1 MKVERNSY
9 ALSLKKWKFDVKN
22 CEVEVI
28 ILVKRNAAFHDFY
41 SERHSN
47 LCGKLVNFRTLC
59 NCYIIPMFLTA
70 LFIMICYQAAA
81 RLPNVPSS
89 SISLATPTTSAILSP
104 SLKNTKPPCSILTQG
119 SSLVSGKVVMMVT
132 LSPSLA

>member
-22 CEVEVI
+22 CEVEVR

-59 NCYIIPMFLTA
+59 NCYIIPKNHRKITA
-70 LFIMICYQAAA
+70 LFKQIATSVAIYHCFSCLSICI
-81 RLPNVPSS
+81 
-89 SISLATPTTSAILSP
+89 ISLISVSFCFGSDSATNKVSAASP
-104 SLKNTKPPCSILTQG
+104 VSLITGCPL
-119 SSLVSGKVVMMVT
+119 
-132 LSPSLA
+132 

>member
-9 ALSLKKWKFDVKN
+9 GLSLKKWKFDVKN

-59 NCYIIPMFLTA
+59 NCYIIPSVLKTFEKSTA
-70 LFIMICYQAAA
+70 LLFFQFAEINPDIRRYTHRFQI
-81 RLPNVPSS
+81 VPM
-89 SISLATPTTSAILSP
+89 AHAWF
-104 SLKNTKPPCSILTQG
+104 CFQDHR
-119 SSLVSGKVVMMVT
+119 
-132 LSPSLA
+132 

>member
-59 NCYIIPMFLTA
+59 NCYIIPRVLTA
-70 LFIMICYQAAA
+70 LLYFNHVINLLLQAIH
-81 RLPNVPSS
+81 L
-89 SISLATPTTSAILSP
+89 I
-104 SLKNTKPPCSILTQG
+104 
-119 SSLVSGKVVMMVT
+119 
-132 LSPSLA
+132 